1 MECTEVK
8 VHTQNI
14 KPRAYCVC
22 VCVCSKQGGGSA
34 FVSQGFGISGS
45 SLLTSVLVFS
55 LVLESEGKCC
65 GMLI

>member
-14 KPRAYCVC
+14 KPREC

-34 FVSQGFGISGS
+34 FISGIRH
-45 SLLTSVLVFS
+45 LGLVFAN
-55 LVLESEGKCC
+55 KCLGIQFDC
-65 GMLI
+65 GI